1 MMNTKSVALLMVVM
15 MVTMGMENIL
25 VQAHRHHHHHHSPS
39 PSPSPSPSAD
49 FDNIDSKSPSPSPD
63 FDDIYSESPSPAP
76 ESDSLDFDLSSLLD
90 FDLSSKSPSHSPKS
104 KEKSSSYCMIGC
116 SFEKCFHHGKSST
129 MRTGHE
135 EKLESCMKK
144 CSKICNKKKESDDIF

>member
-25 VQAHRHHHHHHSPS
+25 VQAHRHHHHHHHSPS
-39 PSPSPSPSAD
+39 PSPSPST
-49 FDNIDSKSPSPSPD
+49 DSDSLSS
-63 FDDIYSESPSPAP
+63 
-76 ESDSLDFDLSSLLD
+76 SLDFDLSSLLD

-104 KEKSSSYCMIGC
+104 KGKLSSYCMIGC

-135 EKLESCMKK
+135 EKFESCIKK
-144 CSKICNKKKESDDIF
+144 CSKICNKKKESDDIYV